1 MTGTQK
7 NNKKIL
13 MSLARLIVYAAFTI
27 NFITAQNSDKFK
39 QLDYEI
45 ATPNLYRTASGYPG
59 HGYWQNHADYTIDVK
74 LNDDDQ
80 SIQGYETI
88 TYTNNSPDNLNYLWV
103 QLDQNVRAKDSDSYK
118 ISTGGM
124 RSKLD
129 FSSIKPGYVIGDKD
143 ANEILNKFDGGFNI
157 EEVVTIG
164 GRKLPYVINKT
175 MMRIDLIKTLKP
187 GSKMSISIRWNYNVQ
202 DRIFMG
208 GRPGYEFFKSD
219 SNYLYTIC
227 QWFPRMAMYNDVY
240 GWQNKQF
247 LGRGEFTLDFGD
259 YDVRITAPA
268 DHIVAATGELQKSM
282 EVLTNTQINRLKQ
295 AKSSDE
301 PVIIITQDEAK
312 KNEKSKST
320 KVKTWRYKA
329 KNVRDFA
336 FTSSRKFIWDAM
348 GIKLGNRTV
357 MAMSYYPKE
366 ANPLFER
373 FSTKAVAHTLRIYS
387 KYTFDYPYPVAISVE
402 AANGMEYPMICFN
415 YGRPEKDGTYTERTK
430 YGMISVIIHE
440 VGHNYFPMIVN
451 SDERQ
456 WTWMDEGL
464 NSYLQFLTEQEW
476 DREYPSRRGP
486 PKNIVNY
493 MKGNKNNLS
502 PIMTNS
508 ESIYQFG
515 NNAYGKPT
523 TALNILRETIVGREL
538 FDFAFKEYSKTWMF
552 KHPTPSDFF
561 RLLENAT
568 AVDLDW
574 FWRGWFYGTDPVDIS
589 IDKVTWFTL
598 DSKNPEIEFPLKK
611 RKKEEEPFQTWQKR
625 NEIDIQETVVETD
638 ELAND
643 FYNKF
648 DPYEVTILDKEDFIK
663 YRDSSVVEP
672 REKEIYNANLNY
684 YEIKFSNV
692 GGLVMPIILQFYYKD
707 STDYIIKIPA
717 EIWKMN
723 RNQITKIFATK
734 KQVASFALDPKLETA
749 DVELDNNHWPRK
761 MIQSK
766 FELYKSKKY
775 NRHKIYKENKMQRK
789 IRADKKLEEKKN

>member
-1 MTGTQK
+1 
-7 NNKKIL
+7 
-13 MSLARLIVYAAFTI
+13 MSLARIIVYAAFTI
-27 NFITAQNSDKFK
+27 NFVTTQNNDKFK
-39 QLDYEI
+39 QLDQEI
-45 ATPNLYRTASGYPG
+45 ATPNLYRTAAGYPG
-59 HGYWQNHADYTIDVK
+59 HGYWQNRADYKIDVK
-74 LNDDDQ
+74 LNDNDQ
-80 SIQGYETI
+80 SIKGFETI

-118 ISTGGM
+118 ISSGGM

-129 FSSIKPGYVIGDKD
+129 FTSIKPGYVLGDKD
-143 ANEILNKFDGGFNI
+143 ANEVLNKFDGGFNI
-157 EEVVTIG
+157 KEVVTIDG
-164 GRKLPYVINKT
+164 GKLDYVINKT
-175 MMRIDLIKTLKP
+175 MMRIDLRKPLKS
-187 GSKMSISIRWNYNVQ
+187 GSKMSFSIRWNYNVQ

-208 GRPGYEFFKSD
+208 GRPGYEFFRAD

-259 YDVRITAPA
+259 YDVNITVPS
-268 DHIVAATGELQKSM
+268 DHVVAATGELQNSM
-282 EVLTNTQINRLKQ
+282 EVLTSDQISRLKK
-295 AKSSDE
+295 AKASTE
-301 PVIIITQDEAK
+301 PIIIISQDEAE
-312 KNEKSKST
+312 KNEKSKSAN
-320 KVKTWRYKA
+320 VKTWRYKA

-348 GIKLGNRTV
+348 GVKLGNRTV
-357 MAMSYYPKE
+357 MVMSYYPKE
-366 ANPLFER
+366 ANPLYER
-373 FSTKAVAHTLRIYS
+373 YSTKAVAHTLRIYS

-415 YGRPEKDGTYTERTK
+415 YGRPEKDGTYSERTK

-464 NSYLQFLTEQEW
+464 NSYLQFMAEQEW

-515 NNAYGKPT
+515 NNAYGKPA
-523 TALNILRETIVGREL
+523 TALHILRETIVGREL

-561 RLLENAT
+561 RILENAS

-589 IDKVTWFTL
+589 IDRVTWFTL
-598 DSKNPEIEFPLKK
+598 DSKNPEIEFPLRKQ
-611 RKKEEEPFQTWQKR
+611 KKEEEPIQTWQER
-625 NEIDIQETVVETD
+625 NEIDNQETVVETD

-648 DPYEVTILDKEDFIK
+648 DPYEVTILDKEDFTR
-663 YRDSSVVEP
+663 YRDTSVVEP
-672 REKEIYNANLNY
+672 REKEIYNSNLNY
-684 YEIKFSNV
+684 YEIKFSNI
-692 GGLVMPIILQFYYKD
+692 GGLVMPIILQFHYED
-707 STDYIIKIPA
+707 STDHIIRIPA

-723 RNQITKIFATK
+723 YSQITKIFATK
-734 KQVASFALDPKLETA
+734 KQVASFTLDPKLETA

-775 NRHKIYKENKMQRK
+775 NRHKIYKENKMQIK
-789 IRADKKLEEKKN
+789 IRADKKLEEKKNK

>member
-1 MTGTQK
+1 MLTK
-7 NNKKIL
+7 FIL
-13 MSLARLIVYAAFTI
+13 YIIVI
-27 NFITAQNSDKFK
+27 ISFITSQNNDKFK
-39 QLDYEI
+39 QLDQEI

-59 HGYWQNHADYTIDVK
+59 HGYWQNRADYTIDVK
-74 LNDDDQ
+74 INDDEQ
-80 SIQGYETI
+80 SIEGFETI

-103 QLDQNVRAKDSDSYK
+103 QLDQNIRSKDSDSYK
-118 ISTGGM
+118 ISTGSM

-129 FSSIKPGYVIGDKD
+129 FTWIKPGYVIGDKE
-143 ANEILNKFDGGFNI
+143 ASEILNKFDGGFNI
-157 EEVVTIG
+157 EEVVTID
-164 GRKLPYVINKT
+164 GRKLNYVINKT
-175 MMRIDLIKTLKP
+175 MMRIDLIKPMKP
-187 GSKMSISIRWNYNVQ
+187 GSKMSISIRWSYNIQ

-259 YDVRITAPA
+259 YDVRITVPA
-268 DHIVAATGELQKSM
+268 DHIVAATGELQNSM
-282 EVLTNTQINRLKQ
+282 EVLTSAQIKRLKQ
-295 AKSSDE
+295 AKASDE
-301 PVIIITQDEAK
+301 PVIIITQDEAE
-312 KNEKSKST
+312 KNEKSRSK
-320 KVKTWRYKA
+320 KFKTWRYKA

-348 GIKLGNRTV
+348 GVRLGNRTI

-366 ANPLFER
+366 ANPLYEIY
-373 FSTKAVAHTLRIYS
+373 STRAVAHTVRVYS

-402 AANGMEYPMICFN
+402 ANNGMEYPMICFN
-415 YGRPEKDGTYTERTK
+415 YGRPEKDGTYSERIK

-486 PKNIVNY
+486 PQNIVNY
-493 MKGNKNNLS
+493 MKGNKNNLT

-515 NNAYGKPT
+515 NNAYGKPA

-561 RLLENAT
+561 RILENAS

-574 FWRGWFYGTDPVDIS
+574 FWRGWFYGTDPVDLS
-589 IDKVTWFTL
+589 IDRVTWYTL
-598 DSKNPEIEFPLKK
+598 DSKNPEVEFPLRKQKK
-611 RKKEEEPFQTWQKR
+611 DEEPIQTWQER

-638 ELAND
+638 EIAND

-648 DPYEVTILDKEDFIK
+648 DPYEVTILDKEEFIR

-672 REKEIYNANLNY
+672 REKEIYNSNLNY

-692 GGLVMPIILQFYYKD
+692 GGLVMPIILQLNYKD

-734 KQVASFALDPKLETA
+734 KQVISFTLDPRLETA
-749 DVELDNNHWPRK
+749 DIDLVNNHWPRK

-766 FELYKSKKY
+766 FELYKSKNY
-775 NRHKIYKENKMQRK
+775 NRGTTSKENKMQRK
-789 IRADKKLEEKKN
+789 IRADKKLEETNNKD

>member
-1 MTGTQK
+1 
-7 NNKKIL
+7 
-13 MSLARLIVYAAFTI
+13 MSLARIIVYAAFTI
-27 NFITAQNSDKFK
+27 NFVTTQNNDKFK
-39 QLDYEI
+39 QLDQEI
-45 ATPNLYRTASGYPG
+45 ATPNLYRTAAGYPG
-59 HGYWQNHADYTIDVK
+59 HGYWQNRADYKIDVK
-74 LNDDDQ
+74 LNDNDQ
-80 SIQGYETI
+80 SIKGFETI

-118 ISTGGM
+118 ISSGGM

-129 FSSIKPGYVIGDKD
+129 FTSIKPGYVIGDKD
-143 ANEILNKFDGGFNI
+143 ANEVLNKFDGGFNI
-157 EEVVTIG
+157 KEVVTIDG
-164 GRKLPYVINKT
+164 GKLDYVINKT
-175 MMRIDLIKTLKP
+175 MMRIDLRKPLKS
-187 GSKMSISIRWNYNVQ
+187 GSKMSFSIRWNYNVQ

-208 GRPGYEFFKSD
+208 GRPGYEFFRAD

-259 YDVRITAPA
+259 YDVNITVPS
-268 DHIVAATGELQKSM
+268 DHVVAATGELQNSM
-282 EVLTNTQINRLKQ
+282 EVLTSDQISRLKK
-295 AKSSDE
+295 AKASTE
-301 PVIIITQDEAK
+301 PIIIISQDEAE
-312 KNEKSKST
+312 KNEKSKSAN
-320 KVKTWRYKA
+320 VKTWRYKA

-348 GIKLGNRTV
+348 GVKLGNRTV
-357 MAMSYYPKE
+357 MVMSYYPKE
-366 ANPLFER
+366 ANPLYER
-373 FSTKAVAHTLRIYS
+373 YSTKAVAHTLRIYS

-415 YGRPEKDGTYTERTK
+415 YGRPEKDGTYSERTK

-464 NSYLQFLTEQEW
+464 NSYLQFMAEQEW

-515 NNAYGKPT
+515 NNAYGKPA
-523 TALNILRETIVGREL
+523 TALHILRETIVGREL

-561 RLLENAT
+561 RILENAS

-589 IDKVTWFTL
+589 IDRVTWFTL
-598 DSKNPEIEFPLKK
+598 DSKNPEIEFPLRKQ
-611 RKKEEEPFQTWQKR
+611 KKEEEPIQTWQER
-625 NEIDIQETVVETD
+625 NEIDNQETVVETD

-648 DPYEVTILDKEDFIK
+648 DPYEVTILDKEDFTR
-663 YRDSSVVEP
+663 YRDTSVVEP
-672 REKEIYNANLNY
+672 REKEIYNSNLNY
-684 YEIKFSNV
+684 YEIKFSNI
-692 GGLVMPIILQFYYKD
+692 GGLVMPIILQFHYED
-707 STDYIIKIPA
+707 STDHIIRIPA

-723 RNQITKIFATK
+723 YSQITKIFATK
-734 KQVASFALDPKLETA
+734 KQVASFTLDPKLETA

-775 NRHKIYKENKMQRK
+775 NRHKVYKENKMQIK
-789 IRADKKLEEKKN
+789 IKADKKLEEKKNK

>member
-1 MTGTQK
+1 
-7 NNKKIL
+7 

-268 DHIVAATGELQKSM
+268 DHIVAATGELQNSM

-312 KNEKSKST
+312 KNEKSKSK

-515 NNAYGKPT
+515 NNAYGKPA

-707 STDYIIKIPA
+707 STDDIIKIPA

>member
-1 MTGTQK
+1 
-7 NNKKIL
+7 

-268 DHIVAATGELQKSM
+268 DHIVAATGELQNSM

-515 NNAYGKPT
+515 HNAYGKPT

-552 KHPTPSDFF
+552 KHPTQSDFF

-707 STDYIIKIPA
+707 STDDIIKIPA

>member
-1 MTGTQK
+1 MLT
-7 NNKKIL
+7 
-13 MSLARLIVYAAFTI
+13 RLILYIIVI
-27 NFITAQNSDKFK
+27 VNFITSQNSDKFK
-39 QLDYEI
+39 QLDQEI

-59 HGYWQNHADYTIDVK
+59 HGYWQNRADYTIDVK
-74 LNDDDQ
+74 INDDKQ
-80 SIQGYETI
+80 SIDGFETI
-88 TYTNNSPDNLNYLWV
+88 TYTNNSPDKLNYLWV

-129 FSSIKPGYVIGDKD
+129 FTWIKPGYVIGDKE

-157 EEVVTIG
+157 EEVVTID
-164 GRKLPYVINKT
+164 GRKLRYVINKT
-175 MMRIDLIKTLKP
+175 MMRVDLIKPMNP
-187 GSKMSISIRWNYNVQ
+187 GSKMSISIRWNYNIQ

-208 GRPGYEFFKSD
+208 GRPGYEFFRSD

-259 YDVRITAPA
+259 YDVRITVPA
-268 DHIVAATGELQKSM
+268 DHIVAATGELQNSM
-282 EVLTNTQINRLKQ
+282 EVLTNAQIRRFKQ
-295 AKSSDE
+295 ARASDE
-301 PVIIITQDEAK
+301 PVIIITQSEAE
-312 KNEKSKST
+312 KNEKSRSK
-320 KVKTWRYKA
+320 KFKTWRYKA

-348 GIKLGNRTV
+348 GVKLGNRTI

-366 ANPLFER
+366 ANPLYER
-373 FSTKAVAHTLRIYS
+373 YSTKAVAHTVRVYS

-402 AANGMEYPMICFN
+402 ASNGMEYPMICFN

-486 PKNIVNY
+486 PQNIVTY
-493 MKGNKNNLS
+493 MKGNKNNLV

-515 NNAYGKPT
+515 NNAYGKPA

-538 FDFAFKEYSKTWMF
+538 FDFSFKEYSKTWMF

-561 RLLENAT
+561 RILENAS

-598 DSKNPEIEFPLKK
+598 DSKNPEVEFPLRKQKK
-611 RKKEEEPFQTWQKR
+611 DEEPVQTWQER

-638 ELAND
+638 EGAND

-648 DPYEVTILDKEDFIK
+648 DPYEVTILDKEEFIR
-663 YRDSSVVEP
+663 YRDSSVVEL
-672 REKEIYNANLNY
+672 REKEIYNSNLNY

-692 GGLVMPIILQFYYKD
+692 GGLVMPIILQLNYKD

-734 KQVASFALDPKLETA
+734 KQVTSFTLDPRLETA
-749 DVELDNNHWPRK
+749 DINLVNNHWPRK

-775 NRHKIYKENKMQRK
+775 NRYKIYNENKMQRK
-789 IRADKKLEEKKN
+789 IRADKKLEEKKNLD

>member
-1 MTGTQK
+1 
-7 NNKKIL
+7 
-13 MSLARLIVYAAFTI
+13 MSLARIIVYAAFTI
-27 NFITAQNSDKFK
+27 NFVTTQNNDKFK
-39 QLDYEI
+39 QLDQEI
-45 ATPNLYRTASGYPG
+45 ATPNLYRTAAGYPG
-59 HGYWQNHADYTIDVK
+59 HGYWQNRADYKIDVK
-74 LNDDDQ
+74 LNDNDQ
-80 SIQGYETI
+80 SIKGFETI

-118 ISTGGM
+118 ISSGGM

-129 FSSIKPGYVIGDKD
+129 FTSIKPGYVIGDKD
-143 ANEILNKFDGGFNI
+143 ANEVLNKFDGGFNI
-157 EEVVTIG
+157 KEVVTIDG
-164 GRKLPYVINKT
+164 GKLDYVINKT
-175 MMRIDLIKTLKP
+175 MMRIDLRKPLKS
-187 GSKMSISIRWNYNVQ
+187 GSKMSFSIRWNYNVQ

-208 GRPGYEFFKSD
+208 GRPGYEFFRAD

-259 YDVRITAPA
+259 YDVNITVPS
-268 DHIVAATGELQKSM
+268 DHVVAATGELQNSM
-282 EVLTNTQINRLKQ
+282 EVLTSDQISRLKK
-295 AKSSDE
+295 AKASTE
-301 PVIIITQDEAK
+301 PIIIISQDEAE
-312 KNEKSKST
+312 KNEKSKSAN
-320 KVKTWRYKA
+320 VKTWRYKA

-348 GIKLGNRTV
+348 GVKLGNRTV
-357 MAMSYYPKE
+357 MVMSYYPKE
-366 ANPLFER
+366 ANPLYER
-373 FSTKAVAHTLRIYS
+373 YSTKAVAHTLRIYS

-415 YGRPEKDGTYTERTK
+415 YGRPEKDGTYSERTK

-464 NSYLQFLTEQEW
+464 NSYLQFMAEQEW

-515 NNAYGKPT
+515 NNAYGKPA
-523 TALNILRETIVGREL
+523 TALHILRETIVGREL

-561 RLLENAT
+561 RILENAS

-589 IDKVTWFTL
+589 IDRVTWFTL
-598 DSKNPEIEFPLKK
+598 DSKNPEIELPLRKQ
-611 RKKEEEPFQTWQKR
+611 KKEEEPIQTWQER
-625 NEIDIQETVVETD
+625 NEIDNQETVVETD

-643 FYNKF
+643 FYDKF
-648 DPYEVTILDKEDFIK
+648 DPYEVTILDKEDFTR
-663 YRDSSVVEP
+663 YRDTSVVEP
-672 REKEIYNANLNY
+672 REKEIYNSNLNY
-684 YEIKFSNV
+684 YEIKFSNI
-692 GGLVMPIILQFYYKD
+692 GGLVMPIILQFHYED
-707 STDYIIKIPA
+707 STDHIIRIPA

-723 RNQITKIFATK
+723 YSQITKIFATK
-734 KQVASFALDPKLETA
+734 KQVASFTLDPKLETA

-775 NRHKIYKENKMQRK
+775 NRHKIYKENKMQIK
-789 IRADKKLEEKKN
+789 IRADKKLEEKKNK

>member
-1 MTGTQK
+1 
-7 NNKKIL
+7 

-268 DHIVAATGELQKSM
+268 DHIVAATGELQNSM

-707 STDYIIKIPA
+707 STDDIIKIPA

-734 KQVASFALDPKLETA
+734 KQVASFSLDPKLETA